1 MNKWRKSFLIIWIL
15 FGFFIVGS
23 TAYGYFLLQKPD
35 NRSQSLRSPIQQE
48 EQVEKKQESKNAK
61 ASFNPLL
68 IQPVHAEE
76 FAEAQLHYEDIVNQW
91 GIGAVYIPSSS
102 IQTKILAGMSN
113 ENLMVGVG
121 TYRAA
126 QRLGKGNYVLL
137 AHNLVR
143 GGGALKNLRQTS
155 EGSLI
160 YATDFANVYEYRVTK
175 NQVVSQSEG
184 ELLDE
189 PKEEEMPIITFI
201 RCEGGLNTTQ
211 RAVVQG
217 VFISS
222 YPASEADNEIKE
234 KLGLDSVVQDQEQ
247 VDNTI
252 VPNSTDT
259 VSDYDTISEKH
270 ESTNQLVKKD
280 NKTSVSKEEKEV
292 YSSFERYC
300 IWLVKECNDMYVLIT
315 ASVVYLLVLFGT
327 FQWKIR
333 VE

>member
-1 MNKWRKSFLIIWIL
+1 MNKWRKSFLISWVL

-48 EQVEKKQESKNAK
+48 EQVEKTQESKNAK
-61 ASFNPLL
+61 ASFNPQL

-76 FAEAQLHYEDIVNQW
+76 FAEAQLHYEALVNQW
-91 GIGAVYIPSSS
+91 GIGAMYIPSSS

-121 TYRAA
+121 TYRAD

-137 AHNLVR
+137 AHNLVQ

-160 YATDFANVYEYRVTK
+160 YATDFANIYEYRVIK
-175 NQVVSQSEG
+175 NQVVNQSEG
-184 ELLDE
+184 EILDE
-189 PKEEEMPIITFI
+189 PKAEETPLITFI

-217 VFISS
+217 TFVSS
-222 YPASEADNEIKE
+222 YPASEADNELKE
-234 KLGLDSVVQDQEQ
+234 KLGLVSVVQDQKQ

-252 VPNSTDT
+252 VSNSMDT
-259 VSDYDTISEKH
+259 VSNHDITSDEH
-270 ESTNQLVKKD
+270 TNQSVKKSKEM
-280 NKTSVSKEEKEV
+280 NALKEEKEV
-292 YSSFERYC
+292 YSSFEKYC
-300 IWLVKECNDMYVLIT
+300 IWLVKECNDMDVLIT

>member
-1 MNKWRKSFLIIWIL
+1 MNKWRKSFLISWIL

-23 TAYGYFLLQKPD
+23 TAYGYFLLQKSD
-35 NRSQSLRSPIQQE
+35 NRSQFFRSPIQQE

-76 FAEAQLHYEDIVNQW
+76 FAEAQLHYEDLVNQW

-121 TYRAA
+121 TYRAE

-137 AHNLVR
+137 AHNLVQ

-160 YATDFANVYEYRVTK
+160 YATDFANIYEYRVIK
-175 NQVVSQSEG
+175 NQVVNQSEG
-184 ELLDE
+184 EILDE
-189 PKEEEMPIITFI
+189 PKAEETPLITFI
-201 RCEGGLNTTQ
+201 RCEGGVNTTQ

-217 VFISS
+217 TFVSS
-222 YPASEADNEIKE
+222 YPASEADNELKE
-234 KLGLDSVVQDQEQ
+234 KLGLVSVVQDQKQ

-252 VPNSTDT
+252 VSNSMDT
-259 VSDYDTISEKH
+259 VSNHDITSEEH
-270 ESTNQLVKKD
+270 TNQSVKKSKEM
-280 NKTSVSKEEKEV
+280 NALKEEKEV
-292 YSSFERYC
+292 YSSFEKYC

>member
-1 MNKWRKSFLIIWIL
+1 MNKWRKSFLISWIL

-23 TAYGYFLLQKPD
+23 TAYGYFLLQKSD
-35 NRSQSLRSPIQQE
+35 NRSQFLRSPIQQE
-48 EQVEKKQESKNAK
+48 EKVEKKQESKNAK

-76 FAEAQLHYEDIVNQW
+76 FAEAQLHYEDLVNQW

-121 TYRAA
+121 TYRAE

-137 AHNLVR
+137 AHNLVQ
-143 GGGALKNLRQTS
+143 GGGALKNLRHTS

-160 YATDFANVYEYRVTK
+160 YATDFANIYEYRVTK
-175 NQVVSQSEG
+175 NQVVNQSEG
-184 ELLDE
+184 EILDE
-189 PKEEEMPIITFI
+189 PKAEETPLITFI

-217 VFISS
+217 VFVSS
-222 YPASEADNEIKE
+222 YPASEADNELKE
-234 KLGLDSVVQDQEQ
+234 KLGLVSVVQDQEQ
-247 VDNTI
+247 AVNMT
-252 VPNSTDT
+252 NSTDT
-259 VSDYDTISEKH
+259 VADHDTISEKH
-270 ESTNQLVKKD
+270 EPTNQLVKK
-280 NKTSVSKEEKEV
+280 NNETSVLKEEKEV
-292 YSSFERYC
+292 YSSFEKNC

>member
-1 MNKWRKSFLIIWIL
+1 MNKWRKSFLISWIL

-23 TAYGYFLLQKPD
+23 TAYGYFLLQKSD
-35 NRSQSLRSPIQQE
+35 NRSQFLRSPIQQE

-76 FAEAQLHYEDIVNQW
+76 FAEAQLHYEDLVNQW

-121 TYRAA
+121 TYRAE

-137 AHNLVR
+137 AHNLVQ
-143 GGGALKNLRQTS
+143 GGGALKNLRHTS

-160 YATDFANVYEYRVTK
+160 YATDFANIYEYRVTK
-175 NQVVSQSEG
+175 NQVVNQSEG
-184 ELLDE
+184 EILDE
-189 PKEEEMPIITFI
+189 PKAEETPIITFV

-217 VFISS
+217 VFVSS
-222 YPASEADNEIKE
+222 YPASEADNELKE
-234 KLGLDSVVQDQEQ
+234 KLGLVSVVQDQEQ
-247 VDNTI
+247 AVNMT
-252 VPNSTDT
+252 NSTDT
-259 VSDYDTISEKH
+259 VADHDTISEKH
-270 ESTNQLVKKD
+270 EPTNQLVKK
-280 NKTSVSKEEKEV
+280 NNETSVLKEEKEV
-292 YSSFERYC
+292 YSSFEKNC

>member
-121 TYRAA
+121 TYRAE

-222 YPASEADNEIKE
+222 YPASEADNELKE
-234 KLGLDSVVQDQEQ
+234 KLGLVSVVQDQKQ
-247 VDNTI
+247 VDNII
-252 VPNSTDT
+252 VSNSMDT
-259 VSDYDTISEKH
+259 VSNHDITSDEH
-270 ESTNQLVKKD
+270 TNQSVKKSKEM
-280 NKTSVSKEEKEV
+280 NALKEEKEV
-292 YSSFERYC
+292 YSSFEKYC
-300 IWLVKECNDMYVLIT
+300 IWLVKECNDIYVLIT

>member
-1 MNKWRKSFLIIWIL
+1 MNKWRKSFLISWIL

-23 TAYGYFLLQKPD
+23 TAYGYFLLQKSD
-35 NRSQSLRSPIQQE
+35 NRSQFLRSPIQQE

-76 FAEAQLHYEDIVNQW
+76 FAEAQLHYEDLVNQW

-121 TYRAA
+121 TYRAE

-137 AHNLVR
+137 AHNLVQ
-143 GGGALKNLRQTS
+143 GGGALKNLRHTS

-160 YATDFANVYEYRVTK
+160 YATDFANIYEYRVTK
-175 NQVVSQSEG
+175 NQVVNQSEG
-184 ELLDE
+184 EILDE
-189 PKEEEMPIITFI
+189 PKAEETPIITFV

-217 VFISS
+217 VFVSS
-222 YPASEADNEIKE
+222 YSASEADNELKE
-234 KLGLDSVVQDQEQ
+234 KLGLVSVVQDQEQ
-247 VDNTI
+247 AVNMT
-252 VPNSTDT
+252 NSTDT
-259 VSDYDTISEKH
+259 VADHDTISEKH
-270 ESTNQLVKKD
+270 EPTNQLVKK
-280 NKTSVSKEEKEV
+280 NNETSVLKEEKEV
-292 YSSFERYC
+292 YSSFEKNC

>member
-1 MNKWRKSFLIIWIL
+1 MNKWRKSFLIGWLL
-15 FGFFIVGS
+15 FVFFLVGS
-23 TAYGYFLLQKPD
+23 TAYGYFLLQKSD
-35 NRSQSLRSPIQQE
+35 NRSQFLRSPIQQE
-48 EQVEKKQESKNAK
+48 EQAKKKQESKNAK

-76 FAEAQLHYEDIVNQW
+76 FAEAQLHYEDLVNQW

-121 TYRAA
+121 TYRAD

-137 AHNLVR
+137 AHNLVQ

-160 YATDFANVYEYRVTK
+160 YATDFANIYEYRVTK
-175 NQVVSQSEG
+175 NQVVNQSEG
-184 ELLDE
+184 EILDE
-189 PKEEEMPIITFI
+189 PKAEETPLITFI
-201 RCEGGLNTTQ
+201 RCEGGLNTNQ

-217 VFISS
+217 VFVSS
-222 YPASEADNEIKE
+222 YPASEADNELKE
-234 KLGLDSVVQDQEQ
+234 KLGLVSVVQDQEQ
-247 VDNTI
+247 ADNTI

-259 VSDYDTISEKH
+259 VSDHDTISEEH
-270 ESTNQLVKKD
+270 TNQSVKK
-280 NKTSVSKEEKEV
+280 NKEMNALKEEKEV
-292 YSSFERYC
+292 YSSFEKYC
-300 IWLVKECNDMYVLIT
+300 IWLVKECNNMYVLIT

>member
-1 MNKWRKSFLIIWIL
+1 
-15 FGFFIVGS
+15 
-23 TAYGYFLLQKPD
+23 
-35 NRSQSLRSPIQQE
+35 
-48 EQVEKKQESKNAK
+48 
-61 ASFNPLL
+61 
-68 IQPVHAEE
+68 
-76 FAEAQLHYEDIVNQW
+76 
-91 GIGAVYIPSSS
+91 
-102 IQTKILAGMSN
+102 GMSN

-121 TYRAA
+121 TYRAE

-189 PKEEEMPIITFI
+189 PKEEETPIITFI

-217 VFISS
+217 MFVSS
-222 YPASEADNEIKE
+222 YPASEADNELKE
-234 KLGLDSVVQDQEQ
+234 KLGLVSVVQDQKQ

-252 VPNSTDT
+252 LSNSMDT
-259 VSDYDTISEKH
+259 VSNHDITSDEH
-270 ESTNQLVKKD
+270 TNQSVKK
-280 NKTSVSKEEKEV
+280 SKEMNVLREEKEV

-300 IWLVKECNDMYVLIT
+300 IWLVKECNNMYVLIT
-315 ASVVYLLVLFGT
+315 ASVVYLLMLIVFVRR
-327 FQWKIR
+327 KSYK
-333 VE
+333 

>member
-1 MNKWRKSFLIIWIL
+1 MNKWRKSFLISWVL

-35 NRSQSLRSPIQQE
+35 NRSQFLRSPIQQE

-91 GIGAVYIPSSS
+91 GIGAVYISSS
-102 IQTKILAGMSN
+102 SVQTKILAGMSN

-121 TYRAA
+121 TYRAE

-155 EGSLI
+155 EGTLI

-189 PKEEEMPIITFI
+189 PKEEETPIITFI

-217 VFISS
+217 TFVSS
-222 YPASEADNEIKE
+222 YPASEANNELKE
-234 KLGLDSVVQDQEQ
+234 KLGLVSVVQDQKQ

-252 VPNSTDT
+252 VSNSMDT
-259 VSDYDTISEKH
+259 VSNHDITSDEH
-270 ESTNQLVKKD
+270 TNQSVKKSKEM
-280 NKTSVSKEEKEV
+280 NALKEEKEV
-292 YSSFERYC
+292 YSSFEKYC

-315 ASVVYLLVLFGT
+315 ASVFYLLVLFGT

>member
-1 MNKWRKSFLIIWIL
+1 MIIWIL

-35 NRSQSLRSPIQQE
+35 NRSQFLRSPIQQE

-76 FAEAQLHYEDIVNQW
+76 FAEAQLHYENIVNQW

-102 IQTKILAGMSN
+102 IQTQILAGMSN

-121 TYRAA
+121 TYRAE

-189 PKEEEMPIITFI
+189 PKEEETPIITFI

-217 VFISS
+217 MFVSS
-222 YPASEADNEIKE
+222 YPASEADNELKE
-234 KLGLDSVVQDQEQ
+234 KLGLVSVVQDQKQ

-252 VPNSTDT
+252 LSNSMDT
-259 VSDYDTISEKH
+259 VSNHDITSDEH
-270 ESTNQLVKKD
+270 TNQSVKK
-280 NKTSVSKEEKEV
+280 SKEMNVLREEKEV

-300 IWLVKECNDMYVLIT
+300 IWLVKECNNMYVLIT

>member
-121 TYRAA
+121 TYRAE

-160 YATDFANVYEYRVTK
+160 YATDFANIYEYRVIK
-175 NQVVSQSEG
+175 NQVVNQSEG
-184 ELLDE
+184 EILDE
-189 PKEEEMPIITFI
+189 SKAEETPLITFI

-217 VFISS
+217 TFVSS
-222 YPASEADNEIKE
+222 YPASEADNELKE
-234 KLGLDSVVQDQEQ
+234 KLGLVSVVQDQKQ
-247 VDNTI
+247 VDNII
-252 VPNSTDT
+252 VSNSMDT
-259 VSDYDTISEKH
+259 VSNHDITSDEH
-270 ESTNQLVKKD
+270 TNQSVKKSKEM
-280 NKTSVSKEEKEV
+280 NALKEEKEV
-292 YSSFERYC
+292 YSSFEKYC
-300 IWLVKECNDMYVLIT
+300 IWLVKECNDIYVLIT

>member
-35 NRSQSLRSPIQQE
+35 NRSQFLRSPIQQE

-76 FAEAQLHYEDIVNQW
+76 FAEAQLHYENIVNRW

-102 IQTKILAGMSN
+102 IQTQILAGMSN

-121 TYRAA
+121 TYRAE

-189 PKEEEMPIITFI
+189 PKEEETPIITFI

-217 VFISS
+217 MFVSS
-222 YPASEADNEIKE
+222 YPASEADNELKE
-234 KLGLDSVVQDQEQ
+234 KLGLVSVVQDQKQ

-252 VPNSTDT
+252 LSNSMDT
-259 VSDYDTISEKH
+259 VSNHDITSDEH
-270 ESTNQLVKKD
+270 TNQSVKK
-280 NKTSVSKEEKEV
+280 SKEMNVLREEKEV

-300 IWLVKECNDMYVLIT
+300 IWLVKECNNMYVLIT
-315 ASVVYLLVLFGT
+315 ASVVYLLMLIVCVRR
-327 FQWKIR
+327 KSYK
-333 VE
+333 

>member
-1 MNKWRKSFLIIWIL
+1 MNKWRKSFLISWIL

-23 TAYGYFLLQKPD
+23 TAYGYFLLQKSD
-35 NRSQSLRSPIQQE
+35 NRSQFLRSPIQQE

-76 FAEAQLHYEDIVNQW
+76 FAEAQLHYEDLVNQW

-121 TYRAA
+121 TYRAE

-137 AHNLVR
+137 AHNLVQ

-160 YATDFANVYEYRVTK
+160 YATDFANIYEYRVTK
-175 NQVVSQSEG
+175 NQVMNQSEG
-184 ELLDE
+184 EVLDE
-189 PKEEEMPIITFI
+189 PKAEEIPLITFI

-217 VFISS
+217 VFVSS
-222 YPASEADNEIKE
+222 YPASEADNELKE
-234 KLGLDSVVQDQEQ
+234 KLGLVSVVQDQER
-247 VDNTI
+247 VVNTKNTI
-252 VPNSTDT
+252 VSNSIDKVNHETN
-259 VSDYDTISEKH
+259 SEEH
-270 ESTNQLVKKD
+270 TNQLVKRHGE
-280 NKTSVSKEEKEV
+280 TSVLKEEKEV

-300 IWLVKECNDMYVLIT
+300 IWLVKECNKMNVLVI
-315 ASVVYLLVLFGT
+315 ASVVYVLVLIVCVCC
-327 FQWKIR
+327 KSHK
-333 VE
+333 

>member
-1 MNKWRKSFLIIWIL
+1 MNKWRKSFLIGWLL
-15 FGFFIVGS
+15 FVFFLVGS
-23 TAYGYFLLQKPD
+23 TAYGYFLLQKSD
-35 NRSQSLRSPIQQE
+35 NRSQFLRSPIQQE
-48 EQVEKKQESKNAK
+48 EQAEKKQESKNAK

-76 FAEAQLHYEDIVNQW
+76 FAEAQLHYEDLVNQW
-91 GIGAVYIPSSS
+91 GIGTVYIPSSS

-121 TYRAA
+121 TYRAD

-137 AHNLVR
+137 AHNLVQ

-160 YATDFANVYEYRVTK
+160 YATDFANIYEYRVTK
-175 NQVVSQSEG
+175 NQVVNQSEG
-184 ELLDE
+184 EILDE
-189 PKEEEMPIITFI
+189 PKAEETPLITFI
-201 RCEGGLNTTQ
+201 RCEGGLNTNQ

-217 VFISS
+217 VFVSS
-222 YPASEADNEIKE
+222 YPASEADNELKE
-234 KLGLDSVVQDQEQ
+234 KLGLVSVVQDQEQ
-247 VDNTI
+247 ADNTI

-259 VSDYDTISEKH
+259 VSDHDTISEEH
-270 ESTNQLVKKD
+270 TNQSVKK
-280 NKTSVSKEEKEV
+280 NKEMNALKEEKEV
-292 YSSFERYC
+292 YSSFEKYC
-300 IWLVKECNDMYVLIT
+300 IWLVKECNNMYVLIT

>member
-1 MNKWRKSFLIIWIL
+1 MNKWRKSFLISWIL

-35 NRSQSLRSPIQQE
+35 NRSEFLRSPIQQE

-121 TYRAA
+121 TYRAE

-137 AHNLVR
+137 AHNLVQ

-160 YATDFANVYEYRVTK
+160 YATDFANIYEYRVTK
-175 NQVVSQSEG
+175 NQVVNQSEG
-184 ELLDE
+184 EVLDE
-189 PKEEEMPIITFI
+189 PREEETPLITFI

-217 VFISS
+217 VFVSS
-222 YPASEADNEIKE
+222 YPASEADNELKE
-234 KLGLDSVVQDQEQ
+234 KLGLVSVVQDQGQ
-247 VDNTI
+247 AVNTI
-252 VPNSTDT
+252 VSNSTATLSDHDT
-259 VSDYDTISEKH
+259 TSKEH
-270 ESTNQLVKKD
+270 TNQSVKKSKEI
-280 NKTSVSKEEKEV
+280 NVLKEEKEV
-292 YSSFERYC
+292 YSSFEKYC
-300 IWLVKECNDMYVLIT
+300 IWLVKECNDMDVLIT
-315 ASVVYLLVLFGT
+315 ASVVYLLMLIASICVRNRT
-327 FQWKIR
+327 NS
-333 VE
+333 

>member
-1 MNKWRKSFLIIWIL
+1 MISWVL

-121 TYRAA
+121 TYRAE

-155 EGSLI
+155 EGALI

-189 PKEEEMPIITFI
+189 PKEEETPIITFI

-217 VFISS
+217 TFVSS
-222 YPASEADNEIKE
+222 YPASEADNELKE
-234 KLGLDSVVQDQEQ
+234 KLGLVSVVQDQKQ

-252 VPNSTDT
+252 LSNSMDT
-259 VSDYDTISEKH
+259 VSNHDITSDEH
-270 ESTNQLVKKD
+270 TNQSVKK
-280 NKTSVSKEEKEV
+280 SKEINVLREEKEV

-300 IWLVKECNDMYVLIT
+300 IWLVKECNNVYVLIT
-315 ASVVYLLVLFGT
+315 ASVVYVLVLIVCVCC
-327 FQWKIR
+327 KSHK
-333 VE
+333 

>member
-1 MNKWRKSFLIIWIL
+1 MIIWIL
-15 FGFFIVGS
+15 FGFSIVGS

-121 TYRAA
+121 TYRAE

-137 AHNLVR
+137 AHNLVQ
-143 GGGALKNLRQTS
+143 GGGSLKNLRQTS

-160 YATDFANVYEYRVTK
+160 YATDFANIYEYRVIK
-175 NQVVSQSEG
+175 NQVVNQSEG
-184 ELLDE
+184 EILDE
-189 PKEEEMPIITFI
+189 SKAEETPLITFI

-217 VFISS
+217 TFVSS
-222 YPASEADNEIKE
+222 YPASEADNELKE
-234 KLGLDSVVQDQEQ
+234 KLGLVSVVQDQKQ

-252 VPNSTDT
+252 LSNSMDT
-259 VSDYDTISEKH
+259 VSNHDITSDEH
-270 ESTNQLVKKD
+270 TNQSVKK
-280 NKTSVSKEEKEV
+280 SKEINVLREEKEV

-315 ASVVYLLVLFGT
+315 ASVVYLLVLIVFVCRKSD
-327 FQWKIR
+327 Q
-333 VE
+333 

>member
-1 MNKWRKSFLIIWIL
+1 MNKWRKSFLISWIL

-23 TAYGYFLLQKPD
+23 TAYGYFLLQKSD
-35 NRSQSLRSPIQQE
+35 NRSQFLRSPIQQE
-48 EQVEKKQESKNAK
+48 EKVEKKQERKNEK

-76 FAEAQLHYEDIVNQW
+76 FAEAQLHYEDLVNQW

-121 TYRAA
+121 TYRAE

-137 AHNLVR
+137 AHNLVQ

-160 YATDFANVYEYRVTK
+160 YATDFANIYEYRVTK
-175 NQVVSQSEG
+175 NQVMNQSEG
-184 ELLDE
+184 EVLDE
-189 PKEEEMPIITFI
+189 PKAEEIPLITFI

-217 VFISS
+217 TFVSS
-222 YPASEADNEIKE
+222 YPASEADNELKE
-234 KLGLDSVVQDQEQ
+234 KLGLVSVVQDQEQ
-247 VDNTI
+247 AVNMT
-252 VPNSTDT
+252 NSTDT
-259 VSDYDTISEKH
+259 VADHDTISEKH
-270 ESTNQLVKKD
+270 EPTNQLVKK
-280 NKTSVSKEEKEV
+280 NNETSVLKEEKEV
-292 YSSFERYC
+292 YSSFEKNC

-327 FQWKIR
+327 FQWKIK

>member
-102 IQTKILAGMSN
+102 IQTQILAGMSN

-121 TYRAA
+121 TYRAE

-189 PKEEEMPIITFI
+189 PKEEETPIITFI

-217 VFISS
+217 TFASS
-222 YPASEADNEIKE
+222 YPASEADNELKE
-234 KLGLDSVVQDQEQ
+234 KLGLVSVVQDQKQ

-252 VPNSTDT
+252 LSNSMDT
-259 VSDYDTISEKH
+259 VSNHDITSDEH
-270 ESTNQLVKKD
+270 TNQSVKK
-280 NKTSVSKEEKEV
+280 SKEMNALKEAKEV
-292 YSSFERYC
+292 YSSFEKYC
-300 IWLVKECNDMYVLIT
+300 IWLVKECNNMYVLIT

>member
-1 MNKWRKSFLIIWIL
+1 MNKWRKSFLIGWLL
-15 FGFFIVGS
+15 FGFFLVGS
-23 TAYGYFLLQKPD
+23 TAYGYFLLQKSD
-35 NRSQSLRSPIQQE
+35 NRSQFLRSPIQQE
-48 EQVEKKQESKNAK
+48 EQAEKKQESKNAK

-76 FAEAQLHYEDIVNQW
+76 FAEAQLHYEDLVNQW

-121 TYRAA
+121 TYRAD

-137 AHNLVR
+137 AHNLVQ

-160 YATDFANVYEYRVTK
+160 YATDFANIYEYRVTK
-175 NQVVSQSEG
+175 NQVVNQSEG
-184 ELLDE
+184 EILDE
-189 PKEEEMPIITFI
+189 PKAEETPLITFI
-201 RCEGGLNTTQ
+201 RCEGGLNTNQ

-217 VFISS
+217 VFVSS
-222 YPASEADNEIKE
+222 YPASEADNELKE
-234 KLGLDSVVQDQEQ
+234 KLGLVSVVQDQEQ
-247 VDNTI
+247 ADNTI

-259 VSDYDTISEKH
+259 VSDHDTISEEH
-270 ESTNQLVKKD
+270 TNQSVKK
-280 NKTSVSKEEKEV
+280 NKEMNALKEEKEV
-292 YSSFERYC
+292 YSSFEKYC
-300 IWLVKECNDMYVLIT
+300 IWLVKECNNMYVLIT

>member
-1 MNKWRKSFLIIWIL
+1 
-15 FGFFIVGS
+15 
-23 TAYGYFLLQKPD
+23 
-35 NRSQSLRSPIQQE
+35 
-48 EQVEKKQESKNAK
+48 
-61 ASFNPLL
+61 FNPLL

-121 TYRAA
+121 TYRAE

-137 AHNLVR
+137 AHNLVQ
-143 GGGALKNLRQTS
+143 GGGSLKNLRQTS

-160 YATDFANVYEYRVTK
+160 YATDFANIYEYRVIK
-175 NQVVSQSEG
+175 NQVVNQSEG
-184 ELLDE
+184 EILDE
-189 PKEEEMPIITFI
+189 SKAEETPLITFI

-217 VFISS
+217 TFVSS
-222 YPASEADNEIKE
+222 YPASEADNELKE
-234 KLGLDSVVQDQEQ
+234 KLGLVSVVQDQKQ
-247 VDNTI
+247 VDNII
-252 VPNSTDT
+252 VSNSMDT
-259 VSDYDTISEKH
+259 VSNHDITSDEH
-270 ESTNQLVKKD
+270 TNQSVKKSKEM
-280 NKTSVSKEEKEV
+280 NALKEEKEV
-292 YSSFERYC
+292 YSSFEKYC
-300 IWLVKECNDMYVLIT
+300 IWLVKECNDIYVLIT

>member
-1 MNKWRKSFLIIWIL
+1 MNKWRKSFLIGWLL
-15 FGFFIVGS
+15 FVFFLVGS
-23 TAYGYFLLQKPD
+23 TAYGYFLLQKSD
-35 NRSQSLRSPIQQE
+35 NRSQFLRSPIQQE
-48 EQVEKKQESKNAK
+48 EQAEKKQESKNAK

-76 FAEAQLHYEDIVNQW
+76 FAEAQLHYEDLVNQW

-121 TYRAA
+121 TYRAD

-137 AHNLVR
+137 AHNLVQ

-160 YATDFANVYEYRVTK
+160 YATDFANIYEYRVTK
-175 NQVVSQSEG
+175 NQVVNQSEG
-184 ELLDE
+184 EILDE
-189 PKEEEMPIITFI
+189 PKAEETPLITFI
-201 RCEGGLNTTQ
+201 RCEGGLNTNQ

-217 VFISS
+217 VFVSS
-222 YPASEADNEIKE
+222 YPASEADNELKE
-234 KLGLDSVVQDQEQ
+234 KLGLVSVVQDQEQ
-247 VDNTI
+247 ADNTI

-259 VSDYDTISEKH
+259 VSDHDTISEEH
-270 ESTNQLVKKD
+270 TNQSVKK
-280 NKTSVSKEEKEV
+280 NKEMNALKEEKEV
-292 YSSFERYC
+292 YSSFEKYC
-300 IWLVKECNDMYVLIT
+300 IWLVKECNNMYVLIT

>member
-1 MNKWRKSFLIIWIL
+1 MNKWRKSFLIGWLL
-15 FGFFIVGS
+15 FGFFLVGS
-23 TAYGYFLLQKPD
+23 TAYGYFLLQKSD
-35 NRSQSLRSPIQQE
+35 NRSQFLRSPIQQE

-121 TYRAA
+121 TYRAE

-137 AHNLVR
+137 AHNLVQ
-143 GGGALKNLRQTS
+143 GGGSLKNLRQTS

-160 YATDFANVYEYRVTK
+160 YATDFANIYEYRVIK
-175 NQVVSQSEG
+175 NQVVNQSEG
-184 ELLDE
+184 EILDE
-189 PKEEEMPIITFI
+189 PKAEETPLITFI

-217 VFISS
+217 TFVSS
-222 YPASEADNEIKE
+222 YPASEADNELKE
-234 KLGLDSVVQDQEQ
+234 KLGLVSVVQDQKQ

-252 VPNSTDT
+252 VSNSMDT
-259 VSDYDTISEKH
+259 VSNHDITSDEH
-270 ESTNQLVKKD
+270 TNQSVKKSKEM
-280 NKTSVSKEEKEV
+280 NALKEEKEV
-292 YSSFERYC
+292 YSSFEKYC

>member
-35 NRSQSLRSPIQQE
+35 NRSQSLHSPIQQE

-61 ASFNPLL
+61 VSFNPLL

-102 IQTKILAGMSN
+102 IQNQILAGMSN

-121 TYRAA
+121 TYRAE

-143 GGGALKNLRQTS
+143 GGSALKNLRQTS

-189 PKEEEMPIITFI
+189 PKEEETPIITFI
-201 RCEGGLNTTQ
+201 RYEGGLNTTQ

-217 VFISS
+217 VFVSS
-222 YPASEADNEIKE
+222 YPASEADNELKE
-234 KLGLDSVVQDQEQ
+234 KLGLVSVVQDQGQ
-247 VDNTI
+247 SVNTI
-252 VPNSTDT
+252 VSNSTATLSDHDT
-259 VSDYDTISEKH
+259 TSKEH
-270 ESTNQLVKKD
+270 MNQSVKKRKEI
-280 NKTSVSKEEKEV
+280 NVLREEKEV

-300 IWLVKECNDMYVLIT
+300 IWLVKECNDMYVLVT
-315 ASVVYLLVLFGT
+315 ASIAYLLVLIVFVCRKSH
-327 FQWKIR
+327 Q
-333 VE
+333 

>member
-121 TYRAA
+121 TYRAE

-137 AHNLVR
+137 AHNLVQ
-143 GGGALKNLRQTS
+143 GGGSLKNLRQTS

-160 YATDFANVYEYRVTK
+160 YATDFANIYEYRVIK
-175 NQVVSQSEG
+175 NQVVNQSEG
-184 ELLDE
+184 EILDE
-189 PKEEEMPIITFI
+189 SKAEETPLITFI

-217 VFISS
+217 TFVSS
-222 YPASEADNEIKE
+222 YPASEADNELKE
-234 KLGLDSVVQDQEQ
+234 KLGLVSVVQDQKQ
-247 VDNTI
+247 VDNII
-252 VPNSTDT
+252 VSNSMDT
-259 VSDYDTISEKH
+259 VSNHDITSDEH
-270 ESTNQLVKKD
+270 TNQSVKKSKEM
-280 NKTSVSKEEKEV
+280 NALKEEKEV
-292 YSSFERYC
+292 YSSFEKYC
-300 IWLVKECNDMYVLIT
+300 IWLVKECNDIYVLIT

>member
-1 MNKWRKSFLIIWIL
+1 MIIWIL
-15 FGFFIVGS
+15 FGFSIVGS

-121 TYRAA
+121 TYRAE

-137 AHNLVR
+137 AHNLVQ
-143 GGGALKNLRQTS
+143 GGGSLKNLRQTS

-160 YATDFANVYEYRVTK
+160 YATDFANIYEYRVIK
-175 NQVVSQSEG
+175 NQVVNQSEG
-184 ELLDE
+184 EILDE
-189 PKEEEMPIITFI
+189 SKAEETPLITFI

-217 VFISS
+217 TFVSS
-222 YPASEADNEIKE
+222 YPASEADNELKE
-234 KLGLDSVVQDQEQ
+234 KLGLVSVVQDQKQ
-247 VDNTI
+247 VDNII
-252 VPNSTDT
+252 VSNSMDT
-259 VSDYDTISEKH
+259 VSNHDITSDEH
-270 ESTNQLVKKD
+270 TNQSVKKSKEM
-280 NKTSVSKEEKEV
+280 NALKEEKEV
-292 YSSFERYC
+292 YSSFEKYC
-300 IWLVKECNDMYVLIT
+300 IWLVKECNDIYVLIT

>member
-1 MNKWRKSFLIIWIL
+1 MIIWIL

-121 TYRAA
+121 TYRAE

-137 AHNLVR
+137 AHNLVQ
-143 GGGALKNLRQTS
+143 GGGSLKNLRQTS

-160 YATDFANVYEYRVTK
+160 YATDFANIYEYRVIK
-175 NQVVSQSEG
+175 NQVVNQSEG
-184 ELLDE
+184 EILDE
-189 PKEEEMPIITFI
+189 SKAEETPLITFI

-217 VFISS
+217 TFVSS
-222 YPASEADNEIKE
+222 YPASEADNELKE
-234 KLGLDSVVQDQEQ
+234 KLGLVSVVQDQKQ
-247 VDNTI
+247 VDNII
-252 VPNSTDT
+252 VSNSMDT
-259 VSDYDTISEKH
+259 VSNHDITSDEH
-270 ESTNQLVKKD
+270 TNQSVKKSKEM
-280 NKTSVSKEEKEV
+280 NALKEEKEV
-292 YSSFERYC
+292 YSSFEKYC
-300 IWLVKECNDMYVLIT
+300 IWLVKECNDIYVLIT